1 MTYLKSICFI
11 TILVAVV
18 SGCHGDPGRGFKK
31 AILNHE
37 LVGSE
42 YNFYFEIDDGAECG
56 AYKCL
61 RPYVH
66 NYKVWGKAFSD
77 TQYFLLL
84 SNAVGH
90 QNLDEAKS
98 EFYPIAEDEFISLS
112 EKFSTERKSRNQKK
126 SLIVIPGIRV
136 DKIKGISPLP
146 ISDYDHKSVYAIPS
160 LSKKGGRAELSTLI
174 KTECR
179 ALSSEANWLINHYP
193 RSCQFGTS
201 WSRFDDDYGMS
212 RLRALWT
219 DVYIDDYGIRPDFE

>member
-1 MTYLKSICFI
+1 MTYLKVIFSIA
-11 TILVAVV
+11 TLVVV
-18 SGCHGDPGRGFKK
+18 LSGCHNDPDRSLKN

-61 RPYVH
+61 KPYVH
-66 NYKVWGKAFSD
+66 NFKVWGKAFSD

-84 SNAVGH
+84 SYAVGH
-90 QNLDEAKS
+90 ETQEELKS
-98 EFYPIAEDEFISLS
+98 GLYPIEEEEFTILN
-112 EKFSTERKSRNQKK
+112 EKFSTERKSRNQNK
-126 SLIVIPGIRV
+126 SLIFIAGIRV
-136 DKIKGISPLP
+136 EKIKSISSLP
-146 ISDYDHKSVYAIPS
+146 MSEYDDKPVYAIPS
-160 LSKKGGRAELSTLI
+160 LSKKSGRAELSTLI

-219 DVYIDDYGIRPDFE
+219 DVYIDDYGIRPDFK